1 MTPHDIIR
9 MGYLMD
15 YKGKRWVRKRAHI
28 LHRDKHMDQYVLRHG
43 VRAEANLVHHILPAQ
58 EYPEYQW
65 KDWNLIS
72 VSEAT
77 HKHLHEK
84 YTGALSSDG
93 WELARETAE
102 ANGVRLTITTLVIGM
117 PGTGKSTWT
126 RSHLGGGLVY
136 EMDAIASAFR
146 LTVPHSEPEHSGARR
161 MAASM
166 RSAWLAAAPM
176 YASRLFI
183 VRTAP
188 GYDELSEIMPD
199 RLVVCTKRH
208 VKRPYEFDKKD
219 YQKQIDEAIAW
230 AEANGVEVIYENGG
244 SESQNKDV

>member
-1 MTPHDIIR
+1 
-9 MGYLMD
+9 
-15 YKGKRWVRKRAHI
+15 
-28 LHRDKHMDQYVLRHG
+28 MDQYALRHG

-72 VSEAT
+72 VSEST

-126 RSHLGGGLVY
+126 RSHLGSCAWYGEKAPQDDQPYLGDGRQQVC
-136 EMDAIASAFR
+136 R
-146 LTVPHSEPEHSGARR
+146 GA
-161 MAASM
+161 
-166 RSAWLAAAPM
+166 
-176 YASRLFI
+176 
-183 VRTAP
+183 V
-188 GYDELSEIMPD
+188 
-199 RLVVCTKRH
+199 
-208 VKRPYEFDKKD
+208 
-219 YQKQIDEAIAW
+219 
-230 AEANGVEVIYENGG
+230 
-244 SESQNKDV
+244 